1 MSILKS
7 NKRFIL
13 SNLVSN
19 ILDEGNQV
27 SLFLNS
33 DGYNAKFSLTVDD
46 KKPSDIYVTFSED
59 NEKPISFIM
68 HDNFN
73 CIEFIFSLIDN
84 LSIGD
89 SLVKVYRANYHVMTM
104 KV

>member
-13 SNLVSN
+13 SNLVNN

-27 SLFLNS
+27 SIILNS
-33 DGYNAKFSLTVDD
+33 DDYIAKFSLTVDD
-46 KKPSDIYVTFSED
+46 KNPNDIYVTFLED
-59 NEKPISFIM
+59 NEDPTRFCM
-68 HDNFN
+68 HGNFD
-73 CIEFIFSLIDN
+73 CIQFLFGLIDN

-89 SLVKVYRANYHVMTM
+89 SLVKIYRANYHVMSM
-104 KV
+104 NI